1 MITINK
7 YEKLLKNSIVFAI
20 GNFGSKLISVLLV
33 PLYTFVLSSSDYGK
47 IDLVITTINLLL
59 PIVFLSIT
67 ESVLRFSMDD
77 KEELENTLSGG
88 IALSI
93 IVSLLLL
100 LTYPFTISI
109 APNSFRP
116 MMKYFLFLIIL
127 QQFQALF
134 AQFTRARGKVLYYS
148 INGILLTFLTV
159 VLNILFLVVLR
170 WGISGYFYSL
180 IIANIVSILYLT
192 KKMKILSYIK
202 FRSITKVHLR
212 EMLSYSIPMI
222 PNMIMWWVVNSSTR
236 YFILYYNGASEN
248 GLYAVASKLP
258 ALITMLAA
266 IFSQAW
272 QLSSVE
278 EYNSKDKEDFFSK
291 TFLAFSMVMML
302 SSSALLIVLKP
313 VMLNVVENSYYS
325 SWMFV
330 PPLVLASVYSSFSG
344 FVGTTYTAAKQTK
357 GIFYSSVI
365 GGGASII
372 TSFLLI
378 PPYGGVGAGISSF
391 VGFFIIY
398 WYRLKDTQKFVSLNI
413 DFLFFVSSNIIYI
426 IQWIALFIPNAIWG
440 LTIQVLLFISLLYL
454 NKRKLLFFFYL
465 IKKSR

>member
-1 MITINK
+1 
-7 YEKLLKNSIVFAI
+7 
-20 GNFGSKLISVLLV
+20 
-33 PLYTFVLSSSDYGK
+33 
-47 IDLVITTINLLL
+47 
-59 PIVFLSIT
+59 
-67 ESVLRFSMDD
+67 
-77 KEELENTLSGG
+77 
-88 IALSI
+88 
-93 IVSLLLL
+93 
-100 LTYPFTISI
+100 
-109 APNSFRP
+109 
-116 MMKYFLFLIIL
+116 
-127 QQFQALF
+127 
-134 AQFTRARGKVLYYS
+134 
-148 INGILLTFLTV
+148 
-159 VLNILFLVVLR
+159 
-170 WGISGYFYSL
+170 
-180 IIANIVSILYLT
+180 
-192 KKMKILSYIK
+192 
-202 FRSITKVHLR
+202 
-212 EMLSYSIPMI
+212 MI

-378 PPYGGVGAGISSF
+378 PPYGIE
-391 VGFFIIY
+391 
-398 WYRLKDTQKFVSLNI
+398 
-413 DFLFFVSSNIIYI
+413 FLFFVSSNIIYI

-440 LTIQVLLFISLLYL
+440 LTIQVLLFISLLFL